1 MSVDPSPIL
10 ELIGAFRRSKA
21 MFTAVSL
28 GVFDHLSHQPS
39 TAAALASALEADPD
53 ALSRL
58 LDGCVSLGLLS
69 KAGNEY
75 SNTQL
80 SAEYLVSTGP
90 ESLAGYILYSNQSLY
105 PLWSHLEEAVRE
117 GTNRWQQTFGSRDA
131 LFDYYFRTEESKRS
145 FLGGMHGFGRISSKS
160 VAQTF
165 DLGSF
170 RHLADLGG
178 ATGHLS
184 IAACQVYPHLRATV
198 YDLPLV
204 QDFAEEY
211 ISACSLGNR
220 VRFVAGDFF
229 VGELPP
235 ADLYALGR
243 IIHDWS
249 EGKIQSLLRKVFA
262 ALPSGGGLLIA
273 EALMDDDHSGPTHVM
288 MQSLNMLVC
297 TEGKERTCSE
307 YRSLLDAAGFRSIQC
322 RRTGTIVDAVLA
334 RKP

>member
-10 ELIGAFRRSKA
+10 DLIGAFRRSKT
-21 MFTAVSL
+21 MFTAASL
-28 GVFDHLSHQPS
+28 GVFDHLSHQSS
-39 TAAALASALEADPD
+39 TAATMADALGANPD

-58 LDGCVSLGLLS
+58 LDGCVGLGLLS

-75 SNTQL
+75 SNTPL
-80 SAEYLVSTGP
+80 SAEYLVSDGP

-117 GTNRWQQTFGSRDA
+117 GTNRWQQTFGSHDA

-145 FLGGMHGFGRISSKS
+145 FLGGMHGFGRISSQA
-160 VAQTF
+160 VVQTF

-178 ATGHLS
+178 ATGHLC
-184 IAACQVYPHLRATV
+184 IAACQTYPHLTATV
-198 YDLPLV
+198 FDLPLV
-204 QDFAEEY
+204 QGFAEEY
-211 ISACSLGNR
+211 ISASSLADR

-229 VGELPP
+229 AGELPP
-235 ADLYALGR
+235 ADLYSLGR
-243 IIHDWS
+243 IIHDWG
-249 EGKIQSLLRKVFA
+249 EEKVQLLLRRIFA
-262 ALPSGGGLLIA
+262 ALPSGGGLLVA
-273 EALMDDDHSGPTHVM
+273 EALMDDDRSGPAHVL
-288 MQSLNMLVC
+288 MQNLNMLVC

>member
-1 MSVDPSPIL
+1 MSVDSSPIL
-10 ELIGAFRRSKA
+10 DLIGAFRRSKT

-28 GVFDHLSHQPS
+28 GVFDHLSHQSS
-39 TAAALASALEADPD
+39 TAATMADALGANPD

-58 LDGCVSLGLLS
+58 LDGCVGLGLLS

-75 SNTQL
+75 SNTPL
-80 SAEYLVSTGP
+80 SAEYLVSDGP
-90 ESLAGYILYSNQSLY
+90 ESLAGYIVYSNQSLY

-117 GTNRWQQTFGSRDA
+117 GTNRWQQTFGSHDA

-145 FLGGMHGFGRISSKS
+145 FLGGMHGFGRIASQA
-160 VAQTF
+160 VVQTF

-178 ATGHLS
+178 ATGHLC
-184 IAACQVYPHLRATV
+184 IAACQTYPHLTATV
-198 YDLPLV
+198 FDLPLV
-204 QDFAEEY
+204 QGFAEEY
-211 ISACSLGNR
+211 ISASSVADR

-229 VGELPP
+229 AGELPP
-235 ADLYALGR
+235 ADLYSLGR
-243 IIHDWS
+243 IIHDWG
-249 EGKIQSLLRKVFA
+249 EEKVQLLLRRIFA
-262 ALPSGGGLLIA
+262 ALPSGGGVLIA
-273 EALMDDDHSGPTHVM
+273 EALMDDDRSGPTHVL
-288 MQSLNMLVC
+288 MQNLNMLVC

>member
-1 MSVDPSPIL
+1 MPVDPSPIL
-10 ELIGAFRRSKA
+10 DLIGAFRRSKT

-28 GVFDHLSHQPS
+28 GVFDRLSQRPA
-39 TAAALASALEADPD
+39 TAAAMAGALGANPD

-58 LDGCVSLGLLS
+58 LDGCVGLGLLS
-69 KAGNEY
+69 KDGSEY
-75 SNTQL
+75 SNTPL

-90 ESLAGYILYSNQSLY
+90 ESLAGYVLYSNQSLY
-105 PLWSHLEEAVRE
+105 ALWSHLEEAVRE
-117 GTNRWQQTFGSRDA
+117 GTNRWQQTFGSHDA

-145 FLGGMHGFGRISSKS
+145 FLGGMHGFGRIASQA
-160 VAQTF
+160 VIQTF

-184 IAACQVYPHLRATV
+184 IAACQAYPHLTATV
-198 YDLPLV
+198 FDLPLV
-204 QDFAEEY
+204 QFFAEEY
-211 ISACSLGNR
+211 ISASSLADR

-229 VGELPP
+229 NGELPS

-243 IIHDWS
+243 IIHDWG
-249 EGKIQSLLRKVFA
+249 EEKVQLLLRRICA

-273 EALMDDDHSGPTHVM
+273 EALMDDDRSGPTHVL